1 MPHRAPAP
9 EKLDREPEAAQELI
23 ELRRTVADHAQL
35 AAVMGERLRAAE
47 ERAAEL
53 ARAAF
58 VLRESLG
65 RLSDAPELACYLG
78 QMLAA
83 IERHAEARCAV
94 LLLRNE
100 ATTTLRMQWAT
111 VRGDVVDL
119 GADPLFAVW
128 QRDIPEDLTPAWRV
142 MCEQPELILE
152 PQAGDPHVWPFS
164 LPWHEAIGNRSVICV
179 ALQAGGH
186 SLGFLGVGFDRPRAA
201 LGESTI
207 TLARGMAQQA
217 TLALELARLSR
228 QARQTAVA
236 EERNRLARDIHDTV
250 AQGFA
255 GISVQL
261 ETAKRVLSRNPEK
274 AATCITEALGLAR
287 AGPGEIRRSV
297 WALRPLELE
306 SGDLTDALRQLVARV
321 RHDPG
326 IHLAFE
332 TRGPRARLPPEAEN
346 ELLRIAQEALTNSLR
361 HAHPRSVTVELSFG
375 ADGARLTV
383 SDDGDGFNPAAST
396 EARGFGLISMRE
408 RAARIGAT
416 VTVDSARGRGTVVAV
431 EKSPPTCT

>member
-1 MPHRAPAP
+1 MS
-9 EKLDREPEAAQELI
+9 EIVREL
-23 ELRRTVADHAQL
+23 
-35 AAVMGERLRAAE
+35 
-47 ERAAEL
+47 RAAEL
-53 ARAAF
+53 ARATF
-58 VLRESLG
+58 VLQESLG
-65 RLSDAPELACYLG
+65 RLAASPELNCFIG
-78 QMLAA
+78 QMLAT
-83 IERHAEARCAV
+83 IERHAEARCAI

-100 ATTTLRMQWAT
+100 ATVTLRMRWAT
-111 VRGDVVDL
+111 VRGDVIDL
-119 GADPLFAVW
+119 GSDPLFAVW
-128 QRDIPEDLTPAWRV
+128 QRDIPEDLTPAFRL

-152 PQAGDPHVWPFS
+152 PQAGDPYVWPFS

-179 ALQAGGH
+179 ALQAGEQY
-186 SLGFLGVGFDRPRAA
+186 LGFLGVGFDRPRAA

-217 TLALELARLSR
+217 TLALELTRLSE

-236 EERNRLARDIHDTV
+236 EERNRLARDLHDTL

-274 AATCITEALGLAR
+274 AATCINEALGLAR
-287 AGPGEIRRSV
+287 AGLGEVRRSV

-306 SGDLTDALRQLVARV
+306 GGDLTNALRQLVARV
-321 RHDPG
+321 GHDPG
-326 IHLAFE
+326 VHLAFE

-361 HAHPRSVTVELSFG
+361 HAHPRTVTVELSFG
-375 ADGARLTV
+375 ADGARLMI
-383 SDDGDGFNPAAST
+383 SDDGHGFTPAAST
-396 EARGFGLISMRE
+396 ETRGFGLISMRE

-416 VTVDSARGRGTVVAV
+416 VTIHSERGRGTVVTVDLSASF
-431 EKSPPTCT
+431 SPSTGPP